1 MQRGCPRRPDAN
13 RYGIQPEELAVT
25 SVYRITIDE
34 WSGKQKVVAA
44 DHPGAFLYGQVPAA
58 ASPREA

>member
-1 MQRGCPRRPDAN
+1 MGLLKRSRN
-13 RYGIQPEELAVT
+13 T
-25 SVYRITIDE
+25 SASCEGVYCITIDE
-34 WSGKQKVVAA
+34 WSGKQKVAAA